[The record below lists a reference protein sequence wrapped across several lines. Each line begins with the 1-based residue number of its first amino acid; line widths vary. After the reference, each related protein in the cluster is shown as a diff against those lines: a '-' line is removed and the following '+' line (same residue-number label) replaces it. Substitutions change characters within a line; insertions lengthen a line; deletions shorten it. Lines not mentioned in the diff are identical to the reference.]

1 MRDDVPHREPSSRR
15 GHATRRAKRLPVAD
29 KKELVSTQKALTGRQ
44 RRQLR
49 ALGHHLKVVL
59 QVGAQGITE
68 QLVAATE
75 QALKDHELIKVKIG
89 DGPADRHETS
99 AALALASH
107 AELAQLLGRTAL
119 LFRQRKVGS
128 KIALE

>member
-1 MRDDVPHREPSSRR
+1 MQAP
-15 GHATRRAKRLPVAD
+15 
-29 KKELVSTQKALTGRQ
+29 LTGRQ

-59 QVGAQGITE
+59 QVGAQGVTDDV
-68 QLVAATE
+68 VAATLA
-75 QALKDHELIKVKIG
+75 ALRDHELIKVKIG
-89 DGPADRHETS
+89 DGPADRHEAS
-99 AALALASH
+99 AALAAATH

-128 KIALE
+128 KISLA